1 MKKTKKV
8 VYEIQCQSNP
18 EHILEK
24 VIEIEE
30 GSEKF
35 ETEIQAYCPKCDK
48 YVKAIVQGKLVPD
61 QDILRKFNPE

>member
-8 VYEIQCQSNP
+8 VYAMQCQSNP

-35 ETEIQAYCPKCDK
+35 ETEITAYCPKCK
-48 YVKAIVQGKLVPD
+48 EYVKASVQGKLAPD
-61 QDILRKFNPE
+61 QDILRKFESD

>member
-1 MKKTKKV
+1 VKKTKKV
-8 VYEIQCQSNP
+8 VYAMQCQSNP

-35 ETEIQAYCPKCDK
+35 ETEIEVYCPKCDK
-48 YVKAIVQGKLVPD
+48 YVKASVQGKLVPN
-61 QDILRKFNPE
+61 QDILRKFESD